1 MERMDRR
8 WSIIPCESVEELAR
22 QMAAGGSTAS
32 WMTTPNDPDAVEHL
46 KGRTFT
52 LLLGNGTDMVLDFS
66 DSETLVWTL
75 NGAAQPSCKYGVACA
90 PGMPDIIFLHY
101 YCTGERYPRCMELIL
116 DLATGY
122 CTAIDAR
129 LGQIPENPREVTREI
144 CFGEIKGQDHPVES
158 AKHCYTTDLV
168 GRAIHWEMPAFTG
181 KPPIKHIYLSP
192 KYYGIFMTRDD
203 ACFMSADP
211 AEYIRIRDGL
221 YLVTV
226 VEERRSGIQLTFL
239 INTDLLEDVVGHFG
253 ISMGNE
259 MGEDTPQIACTM
271 MTGRKGTFV
280 PMETV
285 F

>member
-129 LGQIPENPREVTREI
+129 LGQIPET
-144 CFGEIKGQDHPVES
+144 
-158 AKHCYTTDLV
+158 LV
-168 GRAIHWEMPAFTG
+168 R
-181 KPPIKHIYLSP
+181 
-192 KYYGIFMTRDD
+192 
-203 ACFMSADP
+203 
-211 AEYIRIRDGL
+211 
-221 YLVTV
+221 
-226 VEERRSGIQLTFL
+226 
-239 INTDLLEDVVGHFG
+239 
-253 ISMGNE
+253 
-259 MGEDTPQIACTM
+259 
-271 MTGRKGTFV
+271 
-280 PMETV
+280 
-285 F
+285 